1 MSHEIPKASDVDRA
15 ELFDEHPCVFS
26 GDLDLRTE

>member
-1 MSHEIPKASDVDRA
+1 MSHEITESADVDRA
-15 ELFDEHPCVFS
+15 ELFDEHLCVFS